1 MRSNVWKAAV
11 SAALIVVVATG
22 CTYSHQT
29 RSPFDR
35 PANENT
41 RLTVRNDHPVDVRI
55 AVIQGSVA
63 VPVGRVGGMSSARM
77 QLGPLQLS
85 EVRPVQ
91 FQIRESNGDHTVL
104 TLPVLAGPGH
114 PIHLRVNH
122 GLELSA
128 ATVQ

>member
-1 MRSNVWKAAV
+1 MRSIAFSAMILAV
-11 SAALIVVVATG
+11 ASACALP
-22 CTYSHQT
+22 HQT

-35 PANENT
+35 PVAEST

-63 VPVGRVGGMSSARM
+63 VPVGRVGGLSSAQMR
-77 QLGPLQLS
+77 LSALQLS

-91 FQIRESNGDHTVL
+91 FEIRESNGDHTVL

-122 GLELSA
+122 GLDQSA
-128 ATVQ
+128 AIVQ

>member
-1 MRSNVWKAAV
+1 MRSIVF
-11 SAALIVVVATG
+11 SALILAVASA
-22 CTYSHQT
+22 CALPHQA

-35 PANENT
+35 PATEST

-55 AVIQGSVA
+55 AVLQGSVA
-63 VPVGRVGGMSSARM
+63 VPVGRVSGMSSARL
-77 QLGPLQLS
+77 QLTALQLS
-85 EVRPVQ
+85 EVRPVR

-122 GLELSA
+122 GLDQSSA
-128 ATVQ
+128 SVQ

>member
-1 MRSNVWKAAV
+1 MRSIALAGLILAV
-11 SAALIVVVATG
+11 STG

-35 PANENT
+35 PATETT

-55 AVIQGSVA
+55 AVLQGSVA
-63 VPVGRVGGMSSARM
+63 VPVGRVGGLSSARM
-77 QLGPLQLS
+77 QLSALQLS
-85 EVRPVQ
+85 EVGPIR
-91 FQIRESNGDHTVL
+91 FQIRESNGDHTVQ

-122 GLELSA
+122 GLEQST